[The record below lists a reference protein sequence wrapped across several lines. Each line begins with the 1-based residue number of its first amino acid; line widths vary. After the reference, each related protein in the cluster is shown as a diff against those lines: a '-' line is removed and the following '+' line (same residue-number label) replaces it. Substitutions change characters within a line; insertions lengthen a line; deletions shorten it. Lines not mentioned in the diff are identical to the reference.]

1 MVRALACHA
10 RGRGFESRH
19 SRHFFLLFLALI
31 SPELSYSSSKLSVF
45 NTVDEEKSVMPNGS
59 PVHFGKSPFKVGVKP
74 VIKRSRALR
83 VNY

>member
-1 MVRALACHA
+1 
-10 RGRGFESRH
+10 
-19 SRHFFLLFLALI
+19 
-31 SPELSYSSSKLSVF
+31 VF

-59 PVHFGKSPFKVGVKP
+59 PVHFGKGPLKVGVKP